1 MGKHQLTGKP
11 SRWRMTT
18 ERDRLIAT
26 TALLQTAEVRG
37 FRASLDAANAA
48 WEKAEA
54 FVAAME
60 AEPDKP
66 VKCPCC
72 DKLVTLCVKHYQLHE
87 PGKKC
92 AVCREDG

>member
-1 MGKHQLTGKP
+1 MSEATLP
-11 SRWRMTT
+11 
-18 ERDRLIAT
+18 RDRLIAM
-26 TALLQTAEVRG
+26 TALLRG
-37 FRASLDAANAA
+37 MPLGVNAA
-48 WEKAEA
+48 WEEAEA

-72 DKLVTLCVKHYQLHE
+72 EKLVTLCLEHYQLHE

-92 AVCREDG
+92 RDCGRVE